1 MKKSRLDLGRLG
13 CLPALALFVIGA
25 AVLLGNVAFAQAP
38 AAPTFDLAAWF
49 VDTAA
54 LAVVIAGVV
63 AFAREHILKS
73 LEGFGVVVLSLAVG
87 AVFGVGGH
95 LLGYLTGGLIPSLVF
110 GVSAGLA
117 ASGGWDALSGLL
129 GKRKA
134 PAEEPPAGL
143 VE

>member
-1 MKKSRLDLGRLG
+1 MKKFGLDLGRLG
-13 CLPALALFVIGA
+13 CLPVLALLVIGA
-25 AVLLGNVAFAQAP
+25 AVLFGNLAFAQTS

-63 AFAREHILKS
+63 AFIREHILKT
-73 LEGFGVVVLSLAVG
+73 LEGFGVVLTSLAVG

-95 LLGYLTGGLIPSLVF
+95 VLGYLTGGLVPSLVF
-110 GVSAGLA
+110 GVTAGLA
-117 ASGGWDALSGLL
+117 ASGGWDALAGLL

-134 PAEEPPAGL
+134 KEPPAGL
-143 VE
+143 EE